1 MFISFVFA
9 EIFLRLFICLL
20 CEVPWN
26 AHNAPSSRVS
36 LYLESEKQ
44 SSLDSSITL
53 RFSDLNGPST
63 CQRSLSCLTSGL
75 LNAHVCFKACKLE
88 YLGWGGVFISTS
100 VNRRERWPIPMSC
113 RNIGQ
118 IASGPAQP
126 PLERRVKRKSGHLTP
141 VTVGSSQHCFDEEF
155 TESFDAVIPGMHSS
169 NSDSWSGVFTATFH
183 IQLNIYFYRWKH
195 FNHNLC
201 LLFLSH

>member
-1 MFISFVFA
+1 MLTMLPALGSHCIWNLKSNRHLTPPSLCA
-9 EIFLRLFICLL
+9 SQTSMGHQHASAPCLASHQGYSML
-20 CEVPWN
+20 
-26 AHNAPSSRVS
+26 
-36 LYLESEKQ
+36 
-44 SSLDSSITL
+44 
-53 RFSDLNGPST
+53 T
-63 CQRSLSCLTSGL
+63 CVLKLASLST
-75 LNAHVCFKACKLE
+75 
-88 YLGWGGVFISTS
+88 WGGVFISTS

-183 IQLNIYFYRWKH
+183 IQLNIYRWKH
-195 FNHNLC
+195 FSHNLC
-201 LLFLSH
+201 LLILSH